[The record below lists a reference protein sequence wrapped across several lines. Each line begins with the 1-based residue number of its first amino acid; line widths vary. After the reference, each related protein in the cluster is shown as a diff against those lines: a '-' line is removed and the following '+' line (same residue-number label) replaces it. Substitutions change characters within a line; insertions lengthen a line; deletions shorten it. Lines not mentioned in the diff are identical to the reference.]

1 MIINL
6 LALFTDC
13 KLSAAQILFFFF
25 SCTTGPLQYNKS
37 TKLFLSIK
45 CSKYQMINDVRFYL
59 FIKSF

>member
-6 LALFTDC
+6 FPLFTDC
-13 KLSAAQILFFFF
+13 KLSAAQILFFF
-25 SCTTGPLQYNKS
+25 SCTTGPLQYNKT

-45 CSKYQMINDVRFYL
+45 CSKYQMINGVRFYL